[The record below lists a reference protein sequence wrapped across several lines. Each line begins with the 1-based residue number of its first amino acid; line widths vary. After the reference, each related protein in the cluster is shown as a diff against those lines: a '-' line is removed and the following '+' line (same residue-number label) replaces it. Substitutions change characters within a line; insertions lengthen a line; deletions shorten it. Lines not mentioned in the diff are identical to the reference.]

1 MSGHGAN
8 MAIEN
13 ELKYVLSDGS
23 NLEAKLAA
31 IAVPQHIEQAYL
43 GVGTRIRRINGRAC
57 LFTYK
62 HRLADGTSVE
72 IETAIEA
79 AHFDL
84 LARDCPRSLRK
95 HRFKLRAGDVAWDVD
110 FFKSHTDGTNYFAMA
125 EAEMPTGM
133 LKPTSIHPFLLPH
146 LLFAV
151 PRQDRRFSSFLLT
164 DEAYAR
170 TQEAELTSS
179 VQQALAAD

>member
-1 MSGHGAN
+1 M
-8 MAIEN
+8 
-13 ELKYVLSDGS
+13 
-23 NLEAKLAA
+23 
-31 IAVPQHIEQAYL
+31 
-43 GVGTRIRRINGRAC
+43 
-57 LFTYK
+57 
-62 HRLADGTSVE
+62 
-72 IETAIEA
+72 
-79 AHFDL
+79 
-84 LARDCPRSLRK
+84 
-95 HRFKLRAGDVAWDVD
+95 AWDVD

-133 LKPTSIHPFLLPH
+133 LKPPSIHPFLLPH

-170 TQEAELTSS
+170 SQEAELTSS